1 MTQTTTATP
10 PGTIALPRD
19 RQPAPPGAVTAVLVF
34 AHRAALKIRHAPE
47 QMADAVLIPIIFT
60 LLFTYLF
67 GGALAGSTRDYLDT
81 LLPGTLVMT
90 VLLVTVYTGTMLK
103 TDVDNGVHDRV
114 RSLPVWRP
122 AAVLGAML
130 GDLVRYLIAG
140 GLVLALGL
148 AMGFRPAGGAAGLLS
163 ALAVVVV
170 FAISLS
176 WVWTTLAL
184 LVRTPAALATLSFVV
199 QFPLLFASN
208 VFVDPQTMPNWLRHL
223 VDANPVS
230 HLVTAVRALMHGSAT
245 GWQVGGVL
253 TASAAILTVFAPLTM
268 RLYARKT

>member
-1 MTQTTTATP
+1 MTQTTTLAP
-10 PGTIALPRD
+10 PNTIALPRQ
-19 RQPAPPGAVTAVLVF
+19 RHPAPPGAVTAILVF
-34 AHRAALKIRHAPE
+34 ANRAALKIRRTPE
-47 QMADAVLIPIIFT
+47 QMADALLIPIIFT

-148 AMGFRPAGGAAGLLS
+148 VMGFRPAGGAAGVVS
-163 ALAVVVV
+163 ALAVVLV
-170 FAISLS
+170 FAFSLS

-184 LVRTPAALATLSFVV
+184 LVRTPAALSTLSFVV

-208 VFVDPQTMPNWLRHL
+208 VFVDPQTMPSWLRHF

-230 HLVTAVRALMHGSAT
+230 HLVTAVRALIDGTVSS
-245 GWQVGGVL
+245 WQVGGVL
-253 TASAAILTVFAPLTM
+253 IASAGIVAVFAPLTM
-268 RLYARKT
+268 RLYARKA

>member
-1 MTQTTTATP
+1 MTQTTTAAP
-10 PGTIALPRD
+10 RDTIALPRD
-19 RQPAPPGAVTAVLVF
+19 RQPRPPGAGTAILVF
-34 AHRAALKIRHAPE
+34 AHRTALKIRHAPE

-90 VLLVTVYTGTMLK
+90 VLLVTVYTGTTLK

-122 AAVLGAML
+122 AALLGAML

-140 GLVLALGL
+140 GLVLGIGL
-148 AMGFRPAGGAAGLLS
+148 LMGFRPAGGVAGVLS
-163 ALAVVVV
+163 ALAVVLV
-170 FAISLS
+170 FALSLS

-184 LVRTPAALATLSFVV
+184 LVRTPAALSTLSFVV

-208 VFVDPQTMPNWLRHL
+208 VFVDPRTMPSWLRHF

-230 HLVTAVRALMHGSAT
+230 HLVTAVRELMYGTVT

-253 TASAAILTVFAPLTM
+253 IASAGIVAVFAPLTM